1 MASEAWIL
9 GGQSALGHAV
19 CVALQAQLLEP
30 LVVSRRAA
38 APGQLDLA
46 DVDAVRT
53 WTAARIA
60 SHGVPAAIV
69 TCQRYRPE
77 GEPDQA
83 AAANLELFSVQAML
97 DAVCAEDGPA
107 RCQVVL
113 VSSANA
119 QLINPAIPF
128 WYHWLK
134 ASQLQLMRY
143 YAACRKGAL
152 DRVNAVSP
160 GSFVKVALASYPA
173 NLQAH
178 FDKLREQLPSGRVLD
193 VGDLAASIAFLLSPA
208 AAAIHGQAIGLDGGV
223 THIFQ
228 ETLI

>member
-1 MASEAWIL
+1 MTREAWVL
-9 GGQSALGHAV
+9 GGQSALGLAV
-19 CVALQAQLLEP
+19 CAAVEAKCMLPIAI
-30 LVVSRRAA
+30 SRSSA
-38 APGQLDLA
+38 APGQLDLTNL
-46 DVDAVRT
+46 DAVCA
-53 WTAARIA
+53 WTLARIA

-69 TCQRYRPE
+69 ACQRYRPD
-77 GEPDQA
+77 GPPNHA
-83 AAANLELFSVQAML
+83 AASNLEVFAVQAML
-97 DAVCAEDGPA
+97 EAMCAQDGPA

-119 QLINPAIPF
+119 QWINPAIPF

-152 DRVNAVSP
+152 DRVNAVTP
-160 GSFVKVALASYPA
+160 GSFFKGEPAGYPA
-173 NLQAH
+173 KLQAH
-178 FDKLREQLPSGRVLD
+178 FDNLGTRIPSGRVPD

-223 THIFQ
+223 THLFQ